1 MAMNTAKRQAL
12 VDKMKG
18 SEPKL
23 YEETYKRDLLVALNY
38 YNVQNNDKDKQKW
51 LITHVAKT
59 DKKLAAAIAKNSNE
73 RDCRHAGIIA
83 RLIDNGSFVDEK
95 EMNFLNDAIAKLSRE
110 STATPAVVQVA
121 TPKNVVSIQDR
132 IAEVARTH
140 AAEFD
145 AAIDDFFINKEA
157 TFSAKAYL
165 KSNNIGGPIAKRIGD
180 HFSRLVNELRE
191 VIEGEDKQL
200 TEGWSNLS
208 KREVKKLLQFIE
220 GMVAD
225 CTQQVQSAKANRA
238 PRRRKEVSPTKLV
251 ARFKMLREMP
261 ELKLKSVPATSI
273 IGSSEVWYYNQK
285 YKHLGVYKAEA
296 GNTLSVKGTTIIGF
310 DVKES
315 KRLTLRK
322 PEEFF
327 KGLSLGK
334 RALNSA
340 IKTLKTK
347 PATPNGRFNEECIL
361 LGAF

>member
-1 MAMNTAKRQAL
+1 MAMNTAKRNAI
-12 VDKMKG
+12 VAKSKP
-18 SEPKL
+18 SEPITS
-23 YEETYKRDLLVALNY
+23 EETYTRDFLIALNY
-38 YNVQNNDKDKQKW
+38 YNTENNDKDKQKW
-51 LITHVAKT
+51 LVNYVAQT
-59 DKKLAAAIAKNSNE
+59 DKKLAAAIAKNSDE
-73 RDCRHAGIIA
+73 RDCRHAGIIC
-83 RLIDNGSFVDEK
+83 RILSNGGYIAPKDMDFLRKTIETLSKAKVK
-95 EMNFLNDAIAKLSRE
+95 E
-110 STATPAVVQVA
+110 PVVA
-121 TPKNVVSIQDR
+121 TTPKKNVVSIQERMD
-132 IAEVARTH
+132 EVARTH

-145 AAIDDFFINKEA
+145 AAIDDFVINKEA
-157 TFSAKAYL
+157 SFSAKAYL
-165 KSNNIGGPIAKRIGD
+165 KSNNIAGPIAKRIGES
-180 HFSRLVNELRE
+180 FSRLIAELNEVLL
-191 VIEGEDKQL
+191 GEDKDL
-200 TEGWSNLS
+200 VEGWSNLT
-208 KREVKKLLQFIE
+208 KREVKKLLQFVE

-225 CTQQVQSAKANRA
+225 CNQQVQSAKTNRA
-238 PRRRKEVSPTKLV
+238 PRRRKEVSPAKLV
-251 ARFKMLREMP
+251 ARFKMMRELP
-261 ELKLKSVPATSI
+261 ELKLKSVPAANI

-285 YKHLGVYKAEA
+285 YKHIGVYKAEA